1 MFEPNLMNPSGVQ
14 ANTNAMPFSQI
25 LIRDLN
31 LDRVMDRITRQ
42 GYIRDT
48 VARYITT
55 PALDARTIYYR
66 QGVYKD
72 FDRLKDTFVEDIFR
86 TVNKTTNI
94 ESSRRS
100 SGTQSKI
107 NVFEQVKESI
117 NVVNQYFELLNELC
131 EQLRENRG
139 IFESEGMLAL
149 TDKVIA
155 YVDSPEYKEL
165 RETIDNISNTL
176 YDSKALKIW
185 IEFGAGLKA
194 SVATLCEISAKQI
207 MPEGLLSKL
216 FSKDKGD
223 ANDFI
228 LIKNIPDGITNDIE
242 NAKKESLLHI
252 KSIITAMS
260 AGISRFFGDLRT
272 EVSFYMGMVKIMEK
286 ATDLGMPICFPTVAE
301 DKREMKATGLYDLSM
316 VFALNKPRER
326 MKEDDVVFN
335 DLVMNEG
342 DMLIITGVNQGG
354 KTTFLR
360 AAGIAQ
366 ILMQAG
372 APVPAESF
380 HSSVSDIVYTHFPE
394 EEDKDMKYGK
404 LAEELAR
411 LREAFEVITGDSL
424 VLLNDSFATTT
435 TEEGS
440 KIAVDVTKAFAVL
453 KNRVIFV
460 SHLFEYASTT
470 DEFNASLAAEGIE
483 GKAVNFICDCI
494 ENEDGSIKRTY
505 KIIPGIPQQKVFAK
519 EFEQAF
525 SAAKR

>member
-1 MFEPNLMNPSGVQ
+1 MFEPNLMNPAGVE
-14 ANTNAMPFSQI
+14 ANVNPMPFSQT
-25 LIRDLN
+25 LVRDLN
-31 LDRVMDRITRQ
+31 LDRIMDRITRQ

-55 PALDARTIYYR
+55 PALDSRTIYYR

-72 FDRLKDTFVEDIFR
+72 FERLKDTFVEEIFR

-94 ESSRRS
+94 DTSRRGV
-100 SGTQSKI
+100 GTQSKI
-107 NVFEQVKESI
+107 NVFEQVKEAV
-117 NVVNQYFELLNELC
+117 NVTNQYFDLLNELC
-131 EQLRENRG
+131 EQLRSNRNT
-139 IFESEGMLAL
+139 FESEGLISL
-149 TDKVIA
+149 TEKVIA
-155 YVDSPEYKEL
+155 YVDSGEYKEL
-165 RETIDNISNTL
+165 RETVNGIADSL
-176 YDSKALKIW
+176 YNSKALKVW
-185 IEFGAGLKA
+185 VEFGSGLKA
-194 SVATLCEISAKQI
+194 SVATLCDISEKQI
-207 MPEGLLSKL
+207 MPEGLFSKL

-228 LIKNIPDGITNDIE
+228 LIKNIPDGITNDLE
-242 NAKKESLLHI
+242 NIKKEVLLHI
-252 KSIITAMS
+252 KSILAAMS

-272 EVSFYMGMVKIMEK
+272 EVSFYMGMVKIIEK
-286 ATDLGMPICFPTVAE
+286 ITELGMPVCMPTVSE
-301 DKREMKATGLYDLSM
+301 DKRIMTAKGLYDMSM
-316 VFALNKPRER
+316 VFALNKPKER
-326 MKEDDVVFN
+326 MTEDDVVFN

-342 DMLIITGVNQGG
+342 DMLIITGPNQGG

-366 ILMQAG
+366 VLMQCG

-380 HSSVSDIVYTHFPE
+380 HSSISDIVYTHFPE

-435 TEEGS
+435 TKEGS
-440 KIAVDVTKAFAVL
+440 VIAVDITKAFAVL
-453 KNRVIFV
+453 GCRVIFV

-470 DEFNASLAAEGIE
+470 DTFNANLAAEGIN
-483 GKAVNFICDCI
+483 GRAVNFICDCI

-505 KIIPGIPQQKVFAK
+505 KIIPGVPQQKVFAK

-525 SAAKR
+525 AAARK